1 MYRKILCLVVALAAL
16 ICVIVIPC
24 AYAADESTQIKQLES
39 ELDIIKKKQSETKKA
54 LQDLRNKKSSE
65 SAILSQQTTEINLI
79 KSNIETTQSL
89 LDIYTNQI
97 SDKEAQIEQLEGKLD
112 KAVQIFKNRLVYNY
126 ENSGNSDFLEFIFE
140 SDNFLDFISRI
151 EVSRELLDYD
161 KKLLD
166 GITDNLATQRRQ
178 KEEIQTAT
186 DKYTEYFLELS
197 AQETELA
204 EKINQS
210 QETVAKFQKDIDEYE
225 RELAQEEAEMAQTE
239 KEMKKLLEEM
249 KKRETPT
256 YNYSEAGFIWPLPQK
271 YIISSGWGYR
281 KDPFTGKQAYHNG
294 LDIATSGTSPEIY
307 AIAGGEVV
315 TAGGN
320 AYTGYGYYVI
330 IDHGGGYQSLYGH
343 MNKWP
348 SVSTGD
354 TVKQGQVIGYVG
366 TTGRSTGKHL
376 HFTLYKDGK
385 DVNPLN
391 YLPY

>member
-1 MYRKILCLVVALAAL
+1 MSKKVLCIIIALAAL
-16 ICVIVIPC
+16 VCVIIIPC

-271 YIISSGWGYR
+271 YIISSSWGYR

-307 AIAGGEVV
+307 AVAGGEVV

>member
-112 KAVQIFKNRLVYNY
+112 KAVRIFKNRLVYNY